1 MLIFMKAVAIMV
13 AFKTRDLDTVCKRM
27 ASSNLCSHEN
37 VIYFLSSSDLYINA
51 TFMEINE

>member
-1 MLIFMKAVAIMV
+1 MKAVAIMI
-13 AFKTRDLDTVCKRM
+13 AFKTRDLDTVCKMM

-37 VIYFLSSSDLYINA
+37 VTHFLSSSDLYINA